1 MSDQNS
7 MDNDKKNSKQ
17 NTKELN
23 EAKPERKASL
33 VRSSSIV
40 SIMTL
45 LSRVLGLVRDVVVA
59 QYFGA
64 RADAFFVAFKIPNF
78 LRRLFAEGAFSVA
91 FVPVLS
97 EYKSQRSI
105 VDVKLLIA
113 SVSGVL
119 GLILFLVTVVALL
132 LAPWLPY
139 VFAPGFSGDEA
150 KFALTGDLLRITFP
164 YLLFIS
170 LTAFAGSI
178 LNAYGRFAIPAFTP
192 VLLNLCLIFSTLVMT
207 SWFVEPLYALAWG
220 VFMAGAL
227 QFLFQ
232 LPFIAR
238 LGLLVR
244 PIYQPKQEGVGRIL
258 RLMGPALFGV
268 SVSQINLLLDTL
280 LASFLEPGSVSW
292 LYYSDRLNNL
302 PLGIFAIAIG
312 VVILPAL
319 SKKHAEDNS
328 DHFAQTLDWATR
340 MIFLLALPA
349 ALALVVLATP
359 LMATIFFHGEITP
372 YDIGKMTLS
381 LQAYG
386 IGLFAFMLIKV
397 LAPGYYAR
405 QDTKTPV
412 KIGIQAM
419 VVNMVLNLALVG
431 PFQHAGL
438 ALATSLSAFF
448 NAYMLYR
455 GLKAT
460 GHYKAQPG
468 WLAFAIKVLIANA
481 ALFVAMYFMMGD
493 AQQWLEWG
501 TWQRIGWMSAIV
513 GVGVA
518 VYFVTLLVFGL
529 RPKHLKGAKF

>member
-1 MSDQNS
+1 MSESNPSVAENPKSSPQPP
-7 MDNDKKNSKQ
+7 K
-17 NTKELN
+17 
-23 EAKPERKASL
+23 KASL
-33 VRSSSIV
+33 IRSSSIV

-97 EYKSQRSI
+97 EYKTQRSMAE
-105 VDVKLLIA
+105 VKLLIA
-113 SVSGVL
+113 SVAGVL
-119 GLILFLVTVVALL
+119 GLILFLVTVLALL

-139 VFAPGFSGDEA
+139 VFAPGFSDDA
-150 KFALTGDLLRITFP
+150 DKFALTGNLLRITFP

-178 LNAYGRFAIPAFTP
+178 LNAYGRFSVPAFTP
-192 VLLNLCLIFSTLVMT
+192 VLLNVCLIFSTLVMT
-207 SWFVEPLYALAWG
+207 SWFIEPLYALAWG

-227 QFLFQ
+227 QLLFQ

-258 RLMGPALFGV
+258 KLMGPALFGV

-312 VVILPAL
+312 VVILPTL
-319 SKKHAEDNS
+319 SKKHAEDNPQ
-328 DHFAQTLDWATR
+328 HFAQTLDWATR

-359 LMATIFFHGEITP
+359 LMATIFFHGEITS

-386 IGLFAFMLIKV
+386 TGLFAFMLIKV

-419 VVNMVLNLALVG
+419 VVNMVLNLALVI

-468 WLAFAIKVLIANA
+468 WLAFVLKVLIANA
-481 ALFVAMYFMMGD
+481 ALFAVIYFMMGE

-501 TWQRIGWMSAIV
+501 TWQRISWMSAIV
-513 GVGVA
+513 GAGVG
-518 VYFVTLLVFGL
+518 VYFVTLILFGL
-529 RPKHLKGAKF
+529 RPRHLKGARF